1 MGMGGGPDSAPG
13 GSSSSSGTGNAPDQG
28 MGAGAFDGGG
38 GASKDTSTIE
48 GFREA
53 IARAMGV
60 TAVTEQEAVSQEQT
74 EAELDAIA
82 NARAIGAAVEARNRT
97 QREAREQQERE
108 ALMDDIDAMQN
119 KTNFATP
126 APAVTAVDLDTYD
139 AKFATPHNMVDETE
153 TEKEYGPT
161 FSGMTSPFGIDESQL
176 DDPSNTDPALDP
188 EKESFR
194 AEEEAR
200 MGPTLDTIDREPGKG
215 IISSTLD
222 DDPWGGT
229 MDEKEHKA
237 HALAFVN
244 EAQKE
249 YDRIMKETKPFS
261 HERNKALRQ
270 LNAIKNTDIYSK
282 AYHLTNPS
290 AVRNMIAKA
299 LGYLGLKGTFGIMT
313 ALENKAIERGL
324 FDRTTFDQMMKE
336 FDDPGAFG
344 AAGNPLGTGGSD
356 STDKQKK
363 IIMELFYQTN
373 PWAKGLNQRQVD
385 YYLDRPSELEWVRN
399 LYNQMNPS

>member
-1 MGMGGGPDSAPG
+1 MMAE
-13 GSSSSSGTGNAPDQG
+13 
-28 MGAGAFDGGG
+28 
-38 GASKDTSTIE
+38 IE
-48 GFREA
+48 
-53 IARAMGV
+53 
-60 TAVTEQEAVSQEQT
+60 
-74 EAELDAIA
+74 
-82 NARAIGAAVEARNRT
+82 
-97 QREAREQQERE
+97 
-108 ALMDDIDAMQN
+108 AMQN

-126 APAVTAVDLDTYD
+126 APAVKAVDLDAYD
-139 AKFATPHNMVDETE
+139 AKFASPHNMVDETE

-161 FSGMTSPFGIDESQL
+161 FSGMTSPFGIDESQF
-176 DDPSNTDPALDP
+176 DDPSNVDPVGFREQENRSRPAMSPMMGFDP

-200 MGPTLDTIDREPGKG
+200 MGSTLDTIDREPGKG
-215 IISSTLD
+215 VISAMLD

-229 MDEKEHKA
+229 MEEKEHKA

-299 LGYLGLKGTFGIMT
+299 LGYLGLKGAFGIMT

-363 IIMELFYQTN
+363 IIMELFYKTN
-373 PWAKGLNQRQVD
+373 PWARGLNQRQID

-399 LYNQMNPS
+399 LYDQMNPKKMESEWIY